1 MHNVVISCHLSCH
14 LSANRSNCII
24 GSSLNAKSFCES
36 PVRNVVLENR
46 AIKVISLACW
56 WWVDEQSRKP
66 ITFQRKRSLLALCA
80 RNSRECGLAYDC
92 KRGAKFPAKTF
103 LSLSID
109 PQLRPQS
116 EIAGGYVQ
124 QGGFFLFS
132 FETSQ
137 VQTGMAK
144 SFLCS
149 LEENRSPYSVS
160 WSVHLSASSAV
171 PPPHSLPGDFAK
183 EFGGAKPLPCSWK
196 PPKKGLIS
204 LDLVNLTF
212 YVTLTLTLLIVV
224 FFNLSV
230 ISVDMKWK
238 SYLFDPS
245 FQ

>member
-1 MHNVVISCHLSCH
+1 MSNQGNQSHFKEREAYWPFVREIHVNVGLPMIV
-14 LSANRSNCII
+14 NV
-24 GSSLNAKSFCES
+24 G
-36 PVRNVVLENR
+36 RN
-46 AIKVISLACW
+46 
-56 WWVDEQSRKP
+56 
-66 ITFQRKRSLLALCA
+66 
-80 RNSRECGLAYDC
+80 
-92 KRGAKFPAKTF
+92 FPPKLKQPAWF

-149 LEENRSPYSVS
+149 LEENLSPYSVS
-160 WSVHLSASSAV
+160 WSVHLSASSALPPWRFCKGVWWGKALTV
-171 PPPHSLPGDFAK
+171 PLETAKKRLDFPGSCKLDVLRDFDFAHI
-183 EFGGAKPLPCSWK
+183 G
-196 PPKKGLIS
+196 
-204 LDLVNLTF
+204 
-212 YVTLTLTLLIVV
+212 

-230 ISVDMKWK
+230 ISVDMKCK
-238 SYLFDPS
+238 SYLFDLS

>member
-1 MHNVVISCHLSCH
+1 MSNQGNQSHFKEREAYWPFVREIHVNVGLPMIV
-14 LSANRSNCII
+14 
-24 GSSLNAKSFCES
+24 
-36 PVRNVVLENR
+36 NVGQN
-46 AIKVISLACW
+46 
-56 WWVDEQSRKP
+56 
-66 ITFQRKRSLLALCA
+66 
-80 RNSRECGLAYDC
+80 
-92 KRGAKFPAKTF
+92 FPPKLKQPAWF

-109 PQLRPQS
+109 PQLRPRS

-132 FETSQ
+132 FETFQ

-149 LEENRSPYSVS
+149 LEENLSPYSVS

-171 PPPHSLPGDFAK
+171 PPPQSLPGDFAK
-183 EFGGAKPLPCSWK
+183 EFGGAKPLPCPWK

-224 FFNLSV
+224 FLILV
-230 ISVDMKWK
+230 
-238 SYLFDPS
+238 LF
-245 FQ
+245 Q